1 MNLCEETEN
10 RYSDDEKILMHMK
23 QTVLDLEK
31 NKIEKEY
38 EYETFEQFWDDN
50 YGEEYGY
57 SDKYPSEPYYSI
69 ASYSWEM
76 AENHGY
82 YLGKFFGNLEDEK
95 PRYSVDDD
103 KPIGR
108 PYHDD

>member
-1 MNLCEETEN
+1 MGDEYNEN
-10 RYSDDEKILMHMK
+10 VK
-23 QTVLDLEK
+23 
-31 NKIEKEY
+31 
-38 EYETFEQFWDDN
+38 YETFEQFWDDN

-82 YLGKFFGNLEDEK
+82 YLGKDYGDTKEIKRKN
-95 PRYSVDDD
+95 R
-103 KPIGR
+103 I
-108 PYHDD
+108 

>member
-1 MNLCEETEN
+1 MNLWEETEN

-23 QTVLDLEK
+23 QTVVDLEK
-31 NKIEKEY
+31 KKIEKEY
-38 EYETFEQFWDDN
+38 ECEYETFEQFWDDN

-57 SDKYPSEPYYSI
+57 SDKNPLEPYYSI

-76 AENHGY
+76 GENHGY
-82 YLGKFFGNLEDEK
+82 YLGKSFGNLTE
-95 PRYSVDDD
+95 DD

-108 PYHDD
+108 PYHDDD